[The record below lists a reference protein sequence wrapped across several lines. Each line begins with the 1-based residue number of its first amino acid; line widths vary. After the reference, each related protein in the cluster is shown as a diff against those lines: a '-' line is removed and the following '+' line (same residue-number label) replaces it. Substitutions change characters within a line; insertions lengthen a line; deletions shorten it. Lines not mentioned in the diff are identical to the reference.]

1 VKALISEFVR
11 RYGWPAHAAE
21 RPLCIGH
28 RGARAHANENTLA
41 AFQVAAY
48 LGADMWELDVR
59 LSRDGVVMVCHDDA
73 AIAADGMRIAFAA
86 HDAADIANVPL
97 ERGGAVPTLQEVV
110 RLAIKSGCGL
120 YVEVKER
127 AAALPTLRLLSASAV
142 PFAAVG
148 SFDHDTVRDLAAAR
162 REHSRFPISVLVR
175 VGEDPFTVAA
185 DTGAEVVHLCW
196 ERASNAPD
204 RLVTPDFI
212 SRASR
217 ERLLVVIWH
226 EERRAVLDRLMTL
239 PVVGICT
246 DKPEMMNRYEQHPDY
261 PIDVVCH
268 RGMNRIAPEN
278 TLHAARLCFD
288 QGFQVVELDVRRTA
302 DGALIVIHDETLD
315 RTTDGAGSVAALTI
329 AELGRLSAGIR
340 FDPFFREERIM
351 PLSAFLEA
359 ANAEG
364 QLYIEIKDA
373 DPAATL
379 AEVERMDILRRVFFW
394 SPDATRLAVLRSL
407 SDDLRIMVKRNNF
420 PTIRDAV
427 EALRPAI
434 VQFNW
439 ARDDRKGIDD
449 CHEAGIAVMV
459 KYFGANTAVFE
470 RIIRLKPDMI
480 NLDRPDVFLATYA
493 KVTGKALGASL
504 SKAGVC

>member
-1 VKALISEFVR
+1 MKALISEFVG
-11 RYGWPAHAAE
+11 RYGWPAHATE

-41 AFQVAAY
+41 AFQVAAC

-59 LSRDGVVMVCHDDA
+59 LSRDGVVMVSHDDS
-73 AIAADGMRIAFAA
+73 AIAADGRRMALAA
-86 HDAADIANVPL
+86 HDAANIVHVPL
-97 ERGGAVPTLQEVV
+97 ERGGSIPTLQEVI
-110 RLAIKSGCGL
+110 RLAIISGRGL

-175 VGEDPFTVAA
+175 VGEDPFTVAG

-196 ERASNAPD
+196 ERASGEPD

-212 SRASR
+212 ARAAC

-226 EERRAVLDRLMTL
+226 EERRAVLDRLIAL

-261 PIDVVCH
+261 PIEVVCH
-268 RGMNRIAPEN
+268 RGMNTIAPEN

-288 QGFQVVELDVRRTA
+288 QGFQAVELDVRRTA
-302 DGALIVIHDETLD
+302 DGALVVIHDETLD
-315 RTTDGAGSVAALTI
+315 RTTDGAGPVAALSI
-329 AELGRLSAGIR
+329 AELSRLSAGIR
-340 FDPFFREERIM
+340 FDAFFREERIM

-359 ANAEG
+359 ASAEG

-379 AEVERMDILRRVFFW
+379 AEVERMGVLHRVFFF
-394 SPDATRLAVLRSL
+394 STDATRLAELRSF
-407 SDDLRIMVKRNNF
+407 SGDVRIMVERDQF
-420 PTIRDAV
+420 PTIQDAV

-439 ARDDRKGIDD
+439 AHDDLEVIGD
-449 CHEAGIAVMV
+449 CREAGIAAMV
-459 KYFGANTAVFE
+459 KYFGADAAVFE

-480 NLDRPDVFLATYA
+480 NIDRPDVFLAAYA
-493 KVTGKALGASL
+493 KVTGKA
-504 SKAGVC
+504 

>member
-1 VKALISEFVR
+1 
-11 RYGWPAHAAE
+11 
-21 RPLCIGH
+21 
-28 RGARAHANENTLA
+28 
-41 AFQVAAY
+41 
-48 LGADMWELDVR
+48 M
-59 LSRDGVVMVCHDDA
+59 
-73 AIAADGMRIAFAA
+73 
-86 HDAADIANVPL
+86 
-97 ERGGAVPTLQEVV
+97 
-110 RLAIKSGCGL
+110 
-120 YVEVKER
+120 
-127 AAALPTLRLLSASAV
+127 RLLSASAV

-175 VGEDPFTVAA
+175 VGEDPFAAAA

-196 ERASNAPD
+196 ERASSAPD
-204 RLVTPDFI
+204 RLVTPDLI
-212 SRASR
+212 ARAAR

-226 EERRAVLDRLMTL
+226 EERRAVLDRLVTL

-261 PIDVVCH
+261 PIAVVCH
-268 RGMNRIAPEN
+268 RGMNTIAPEN

-302 DGALIVIHDETLD
+302 DDAPVVIHDETLD
-315 RTTDGAGSVAALTI
+315 RTTDGTGPVAALTA

-340 FDPFFREERIM
+340 FDAFFREERIM

-359 ANAEG
+359 ARADG

-379 AEVERMDILRRVFFW
+379 AEVERMGMLARVFFW
-394 SPDATRLAVLRSL
+394 SPDATRLAAIRSL
-407 SDDLRIMVKRNNF
+407 SGDARIMVERDNF
-420 PTIRDAV
+420 PTIRDAI

-434 VQFNW
+434 VQFDW
-439 ARDDRKGIDD
+439 ANDDLEEIDD
-449 CHEAGIAVMV
+449 CHEAGIAAMV
-459 KYFGANTAVFE
+459 KYFGADATVFE

-480 NLDRPDVFLATYA
+480 NVDQPEVFLATYREGHREDIERVA
-493 KVTGKALGASL
+493 IQGRGPLISPKVSYPP
-504 SKAGVC
+504 